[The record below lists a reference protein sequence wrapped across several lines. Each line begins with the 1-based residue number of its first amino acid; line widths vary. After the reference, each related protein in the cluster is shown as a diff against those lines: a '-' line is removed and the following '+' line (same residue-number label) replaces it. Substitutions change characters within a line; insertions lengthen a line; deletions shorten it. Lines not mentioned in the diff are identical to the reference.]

1 MIMSYCERKMAVQ
14 EDFTFLPNGGYAQN
28 CFSVLE
34 VPMMFS
40 EYDTVKI
47 IKDSANGAKR
57 GDIGT
62 ILMVFSEPSEAY
74 EVEIANEDGTSRAQY
89 TMRPNELEHI

>member
-1 MIMSYCERKMAVQ
+1 MK
-14 EDFTFLPNGGYAQN
+14 
-28 CFSVLE
+28 
-34 VPMMFS
+34 FS

-47 IKDSANGAKR
+47 IKDSANGARR

-74 EVEIANEDGTSRAQY
+74 EVEIANEDGTSRAQ
-89 TMRPNELEHI
+89 